1 MAARAPRIETRER
14 RRVGRI
20 AVATLLTMLLLL
32 GRATG
37 VWQAVEGR
45 AFDLLST
52 IAPPRPTGP
61 GPIVITIDEPSFS
74 ALGRQWPWPR
84 DIHATLIERLRA
96 AGVRAI
102 GVDLVFADPSDPAA
116 DAVLAR
122 AAGRDTVFAADETLI
137 EDRHGNTL
145 IRTEPLPEAASGG
158 ARSGIASVSLDGDG
172 VLRKMPRYREG
183 FAAMTAHAAGAVP
196 KGHGGAP
203 RLIQYFGPAN
213 TYRRISYYQALEPRT
228 YLPPGLLRGR
238 TVLIGYNLQAAADVN
253 TGATDAFETPF
264 TASTGQ
270 LTSGV
275 EVQATILDNLVH
287 DLSIGTLPGWLDVLF
302 LLLAA
307 LTAFL
312 ISRSPDPWR
321 KAIGSIAAIVAVGV
335 GSWLLLRFGRVWLSP
350 AAPASALVLV
360 TAGLAARDYV
370 LERRL
375 RQDVQSAFAQYLSP
389 AFIERLVQDPTQ
401 LRLGGDTREMT
412 MLFADIRGFTT
423 ISESMKDDPEKLVR
437 IINGI
442 LTPLSDAVVR
452 NGGTIDKYI
461 GDCVMAFWNAPID
474 DPDHALNAVRT
485 ALDMI
490 AAVGPIND
498 ALREKMPP
506 GSAQIEIR
514 IGVGVNSGRCVVGNI
529 GSSQRFDYSVLGDA
543 VNVAS
548 RLESETKNFGVSVLI
563 GERTALLVGD
573 RLPLIAIHRIAVR
586 GKTEPQAVYTIAPS
600 DAPLGA
606 VRGELVD
613 FLAALQ
619 RGGDSSAM
627 VAKRLA
633 REHPWLEAY
642 VECMLKRHGIE
653 GSATGRSRFG
663 SKADN

>member
-14 RRVGRI
+14 RRLGRI
-20 AVATLLTMLLLL
+20 AVATLLTILLLF
-32 GRATG
+32 GRATSL
-37 VWQAVEGR
+37 WQTVEGR

-52 IAPPRPTGP
+52 IDPPRPTEP

-74 ALGRQWPWPR
+74 ALSRQWPWPR

-116 DAVLAR
+116 DAVLSR

-137 EDRHGNTL
+137 EDRHGDTL
-145 IRTEPLPEAASGG
+145 VRTEPLPKLVAGG

-172 VLRKMPRYREG
+172 VLRRMPRYRDG
-183 FAAMTAHAAGAVP
+183 FAAMTARAAGAVP

-213 TYRRISYYQALEPRT
+213 SFRRVSYYQALEPST
-228 YLPPGLLRGR
+228 YLPTGLLEGR
-238 TVLIGYNLQAAADVN
+238 TVLIGYSLQAAADVN
-253 TGATDAFETPF
+253 AGATDAFETPF

-275 EVQATILDNLVH
+275 EVQATILANLVQN
-287 DLSIGTLPGWLDVLF
+287 LSIATLPGWIDVL
-302 LLLAA
+302 LLLFAA

-321 KAIGSIAAIVAVGV
+321 KAIGSVAAIIAVVV

-350 AAPASALVLV
+350 AGPAAALGLV
-360 TAGLAARDYV
+360 ASGLAGRDYV

-375 RQDVQSAFAQYLSP
+375 RQDVQGAFAQYLAP

-412 MLFADIRGFTT
+412 MLFADVRGFTT

-437 IINGI
+437 VINGI

-474 DPDHALNAVRT
+474 DPDHAVNAVRT

-498 ALREKMPP
+498 AIREKMPP
-506 GSAQIEIR
+506 GSAQLKIR

-548 RLESETKNFGVSVLI
+548 RLESATKDFGVPILI
-563 GERTALLVGD
+563 GERTALHVGD

-586 GKTEPQAVYTIAPS
+586 GKTEPQAVYTVAPA
-600 DAPLGA
+600 DAPLDT
-606 VRGELVD
+606 VRDEIVT
-613 FLAALQ
+613 FLSALQ
-619 RGGDSSAM
+619 RGGDIP
-627 VAKRLA
+627 VPIAKRIS
-633 REHPWLEAY
+633 RQHPWLHAY
-642 VECMLKRHGIE
+642 VECMLKRMTLG
-653 GSATGRSRFG
+653 GSS
-663 SKADN
+663 ADPTKGE

>member
-14 RRVGRI
+14 RRLGRI
-20 AVATLLTMLLLL
+20 AVAVLLTMLLLL
-32 GRATG
+32 VKATG
-37 VWQAVEGR
+37 VWQTVEGR

-52 IAPPRPTGP
+52 IAPPRPIGAS
-61 GPIVITIDEPSFS
+61 PIVIAIDEPSFS

-84 DIHATLIERLRA
+84 DFHATLVERLRG

-116 DAVLAR
+116 DAALSR
-122 AAGRDTVFAADETLI
+122 ASGDDTVFAADETLS
-137 EDRHGNTL
+137 EDRHGKTL
-145 IRTEPLPEAASGG
+145 IRTEPLPELLAGG

-172 VLRKMPRYREG
+172 VLRKMPRYQDG
-183 FAAMTAHAAGAVP
+183 FAALTAHAAGAEP
-196 KGHGGAP
+196 KKQGDAP
-203 RLIQYFGPAN
+203 RLIQYFGPAG
-213 TYRRISYYQALEPRT
+213 TYPRISYYQALDPQT
-228 YLPPGLLRGR
+228 YLPPNQLRGR
-238 TVLIGYNLQAAADVN
+238 TVLIGFNLQAAADVN
-253 TGATDAFETPF
+253 AGATDAFETPY

-287 DLSIGTLPGWLDVLF
+287 GLSIGTLPGWLDLLSLF
-302 LLLAA
+302 LAA
-307 LTAFL
+307 LAAFL
-312 ISRSPDPWR
+312 IARSPDPWR
-321 KAIGSIAAIVAVGV
+321 KAVGSIGAIVAVAV

-350 AAPASALVLV
+350 AGPTSALVLV

-375 RQDVQSAFAQYLSP
+375 RHEVQSAFAQYLAP

-401 LRLGGDTREMT
+401 LRLGGETREMT
-412 MLFADIRGFTT
+412 MLFADVRGFTT
-423 ISESMKDDPEKLVR
+423 ISESMKSDPEELVR

-442 LTPLSDAVVR
+442 LTPLSDAVVK

-490 AAVGPIND
+490 AAVGPLNAAIR
-498 ALREKMPP
+498 AAMPR
-506 GSAQIEIR
+506 GSAPLEIR
-514 IGVGVNSGRCVVGNI
+514 IGVGVNSGPCVVGNI
-529 GSSQRFDYSVLGDA
+529 GSDQRFDYSVLGDA

-548 RLESETKNFGVSVLI
+548 RLESATKDHGVSVLI
-563 GERTALLVGD
+563 GESTALLVGD
-573 RLPLIAIHRIAVR
+573 RLPLVAINRIAVR
-586 GKTEPQAVYTIAPS
+586 GRTAPQAVYTIAPA
-600 DAPLGA
+600 DVPLEAVRAELGA
-606 VRGELVD
+606 

-619 RGGDSSAM
+619 PGGGGSAS
-627 VAKRLA
+627 VAERLA
-633 REHPWLEAY
+633 REHPWLGAY

-653 GSATGRSRFG
+653 GSATGQFRS
-663 SKADN
+663 